1 MHKPLRS
8 FSRAAASGQNASN
21 AYCEL
26 NYGKTCADAQFNRD
40 YLMLTKVSLAATSCW
55 LAVVFGGMKLGI
67 QDLCIFFWGGELYCR
82 FFVIGE

>member
-67 QDLCIFFWGGELYCR
+67 QDLCIFFGGGELYCR